1 MKDTNLESEDLG
13 TFLITFLQIQAYSAI
28 SF

>member
-13 TFLITFLQIQAYSAI
+13 TFLITFPPIQAYSAI